1 MPPRRALSGPCRTS
15 RASLSNLPALSSPAS
30 RAPRAFLVS
39 LACVLALPL
48 LLFGA
53 AAGCGKK
60 LPPEPPILVLPA
72 RPQPVT
78 LTQEGTEVILRFPF
92 PTRTVTGEPLTS
104 LSKVTVWREVIGS
117 PAGGPL
123 PLAPEKASDRE
134 REERLFLQRAE
145 RRMELSPRDLDERSW
160 GSELI
165 VRDSLRDLFDSRRL
179 GKVILRY
186 GVSATRTKRKTS
198 ELSPLVAIRPV
209 APPDAP
215 RNVRAVAEEG
225 RVCLEWDPP
234 PAGEEGRAPA
244 KVYAVYRRLAPPPG
258 VADDGWYERIL
269 SGTPVP
275 SYVDT
280 GVETGKRYL
289 YVVRAAPG
297 DQPPYILGPPSEEV
311 LVDTRDVFPP
321 GSPEGLLALRE
332 IGGVRLLWSPVL
344 APDLASYEVLRRR
357 RDGTWESAARSLT
370 EPTWFDAKAPDGETA
385 YGVLAVDRSGNRG
398 VPTEALAPP
407 AGERERR

>member
-1 MPPRRALSGPCRTS
+1 MPRRRTS
-15 RASLSNLPALSSPAS
+15 FPA
-30 RAPRAFLVS
+30 
-39 LACVLALPL
+39 VLALPL
-48 LLFGA
+48 LVLA
-53 AAGCGKK
+53 ACGKK

-78 LTQEGTEVILRFPF
+78 VTQEGTEVVLRFPF
-92 PTRTVTGEPLTS
+92 PTRTAMGGPLTS

-117 PAGGPL
+117 PTAGPL
-123 PLAPEKASDRE
+123 PATPEKAAERE

-145 RRMELSPRDLDERSW
+145 KRMELSPRDLDERTW

-165 VRDSLRDLFDSRRL
+165 VRDSLRELFDSRRL

-186 GVSATRTKRKTS
+186 AVSATREKRKTS

-215 RNVRAVAEEG
+215 RNLRAVAEEG

-234 PAGEEGRAPA
+234 PVGEEGRAPA
-244 KVYAVYRRLAPPPG
+244 KVYGVYRRPAPAPG

-269 SGTPVP
+269 AGSPAP
-275 SYVDT
+275 SYVDR
-280 GVETGKRYL
+280 GVETGRRYL
-289 YVVRAAPG
+289 YVVRAAPS
-297 DQPPYILGPPSEEV
+297 DQPPFLLGPPSEEV
-311 LVDTRDVFPP
+311 LVDTRDVFAPAA
-321 GSPEGLLALRE
+321 PEGLIVLRE

-357 RDGTWESAARSLT
+357 SDGTWETVAKAIT
-370 EPTWFDAKAPDGETA
+370 DPTWFDASAPEGETA
-385 YGVLAVDRSGNRG
+385 YGVLSVDQSGNRG
-398 VPTEALAPP
+398 AKAEALAPA